1 MVVRAN
7 NKQTKNKQQ
16 TNMMVRARFYDC
28 LDWEPQRFAFHAH
41 CARVFPKRYIFT
53 LKISHSSR
61 VHTKLAIF
69 KLALQNRKQRRGTE
83 PITT

>member
-1 MVVRAN
+1 MV
-7 NKQTKNKQQ
+7 
-16 TNMMVRARFYDC
+16 VRARFYDC
-28 LDWEPQRFAFHAH
+28 LEQLFDCLILSSEICIP
-41 CARVFPKRYIFT
+41 CALCKGPPPKKIFT